1 MRNPLHKRFPRDL
14 RDEIGKYLVI
24 FLFLL
29 GMISAAS
36 GFLVASGS
44 MAAAYDE
51 SFEKYHI
58 EDGNFELAAEAE
70 PELLDELEQE
80 GEVTIYPNWYVEEET
95 KEVES
100 TLRIFKDRTEVDL
113 ICLMKGKMPEKE
125 NEIAIDRMYADNND
139 LAVGDRLTV
148 GGKELEIT
156 GFVALSDYSALFS
169 NAQDMMFDAMKFGVA
184 VMTDEGMDD
193 FGTDKLHYSYSWL
206 YETAPADDTEA
217 KEMGEDFMKIFS
229 GKAIV
234 ANFLPQYRN
243 QAIRF
248 TGDDIKGDNAAMT
261 VFLYLVMVIISFIF
275 AITTS
280 NTVMKE
286 SMVIGTLRASG
297 YSRGELL
304 RHYMTMP
311 MLVTLVA
318 AIAGNILG
326 YTWMKGFFADM
337 YYGSYSL
344 PTYVTLWNGDAFVKT
359 TIIPMII
366 LFLITLAVLWEKLSL
381 SPLRF
386 MRRDLSRR
394 KKKKAFRLN
403 TKIKIM
409 TRFRLRIIFQNLPNY
424 ITIVI
429 GIFFANAIL
438 LFGSMFGPLLDNF
451 EKDITGSMIC
461 ERQYVLKL
469 PVETANDQAE
479 KYCAGSLKTL
489 EDSLQSEEITV
500 YGVDDDSRY
509 LELEKQNEGIAVSN
523 AYAEKH
529 KLHVGDNIILEQT
542 YGEKEYSFQVSEI
555 VYYPAALAI
564 FMPREEFNETFD
576 KDEGYFNG
584 YFSNE
589 TLDDIDDRMIAT
601 VITKDDLTKTSRQ
614 LRISMGNLMVIF
626 QAFGVVMF
634 MMIIYLLA
642 KIIIEKNAQSI
653 SMTKILG
660 YNNSEI
666 NGLYVTVT
674 SIVVLISIGVTIPLA
689 NYLMKTLCV
698 VIFREYSGYLAY
710 HASYSVFVEMLIL
723 GVAAYAVVAWILM
736 RKVKKVPLAEA
747 LKNSE

>member
-44 MAAAYDE
+44 MAATYDE

-70 PELLDELEQE
+70 PELLEELEQE

-100 TLRIFKDRTEVDL
+100 TLRIFKDRTDVDL
-113 ICLMKGKMPEKE
+113 VCLMKGKMPEKE
-125 NEIAIDRMYADNND
+125 NEIAIDRMYADNNN

-184 VMTDEGMDD
+184 VVTEEGMDD

-206 YETAPADDTEA
+206 YEKAPADDTEA

-344 PTYVTLWNGDAFVKT
+344 PTYVTLWNGEAFVKT

-451 EKDITGSMIC
+451 ENDITGSMIC
-461 ERQYVLKL
+461 ERQYVLKM
-469 PVETANDQAE
+469 PVETENSQAE

-489 EDSLQSEEITV
+489 EGSLQSEEITV
-500 YGVDDDSRY
+500 YGVEEDSRY
-509 LELEKQNEGIAVSN
+509 LELEKQDEGIAVSN

-529 KLHVGDNIILEQT
+529 KLHVGDNITLKQT
-542 YGEKEYSFQVSEI
+542 YGEKEYSFEVSEI

-564 FMPREEFNETFD
+564 FMPRAEYNEIFD
-576 KDEGYFNG
+576 KDEEYFNG

-589 TLDDIDDRMIAT
+589 TLEDIDDRMIAT

-710 HASYSVFVEMLIL
+710 HASYSVFAEMLLL

>member
-14 RDEIGKYLVI
+14 RDELGKYLVL

-29 GMISAAS
+29 GMISATS

-44 MAAAYDE
+44 MSTAYDE
-51 SFEKYHI
+51 SFEKYNI

-80 GEVTIYPNWYVEEET
+80 GEVKIYPNWYIEEAT

-100 TLRIFKDRTEVDL
+100 TLRIFRDRTEVDL
-113 ICLMKGKMPEKE
+113 VCLMKGKMPEKE

-184 VMTDEGMDD
+184 IMTEKGIDD

-206 YETAPADDTEA
+206 YEKAPADDTEA
-217 KEMGEDFMKIFS
+217 KEMGEDFLKLLS

-234 ANFLPQYRN
+234 TNFLPQYRN
-243 QAIRF
+243 QAIQF
-248 TGDDIKGDNAAMT
+248 TGDDIKGDNASMT

-318 AIAGNILG
+318 AIAGNVLG

-344 PTYVTLWNGDAFVKT
+344 PTYVTLWNGEAFVKT
-359 TIIPMII
+359 TIVPMII
-366 LFLITLAVLWEKLSL
+366 LFLIILTVLWEKLSL

-438 LFGSMFGPLLDNF
+438 LFGCMFAPLLDNF
-451 EKDITGSMIC
+451 EKDITGSLIC
-461 ERQYVLKL
+461 ERQYVLKM
-469 PVETANDQAE
+469 PVETENSQAE

-489 EDSLQSEEITV
+489 EGRLKSEEITV
-500 YGVDDDSRY
+500 YGVEEDSRY
-509 LELEKQNEGIAVSN
+509 LELEKQEEGIAVSN

-529 KLHVGDNIILEQT
+529 QLRVGDNITLKQT

-555 VYYPAALAI
+555 LYYPAALAI

-710 HASYSVFVEMLIL
+710 HASYSVFAEMLFL
-723 GVAAYAVVAWILM
+723 GIAAYAVVAWILM

>member
-44 MAAAYDE
+44 MSAAYDE
-51 SFEKYHI
+51 SFEKYNI

-70 PELLDELEQE
+70 PELLEELEQE
-80 GEVTIYPNWYVEEET
+80 GKVTIYPNWYIEEET

-100 TLRIFKDRTEVDL
+100 TLRIFKDRTDVDL

-206 YETAPADDTEA
+206 YEKAPADDTEA

-344 PTYVTLWNGDAFVKT
+344 PTYVTLWNGEAFVKT

-366 LFLITLAVLWEKLSL
+366 LFLITLTVLWEKLSL

-424 ITIVI
+424 ITIVV

-461 ERQYVLKL
+461 ERQYVLKM

-500 YGVDDDSRY
+500 YGVDDDSHY

-589 TLDDIDDRMIAT
+589 TLEDIDDRMIAT

-710 HASYSVFVEMLIL
+710 HASYSVFAEMLLL

>member
-44 MAAAYDE
+44 MATAYDE
-51 SFEKYHI
+51 SFEKYNI

-70 PELLDELEQE
+70 PELLEELEQE
-80 GEVTIYPNWYVEEET
+80 GEVKLYPNWYVEEET

-100 TLRIFKDRTEVDL
+100 TLRIFKDRTDVDL
-113 ICLMKGKMPEKE
+113 VCLMKGKMPEKA
-125 NEIAIDRMYADNND
+125 NEIAIDRMYADNNE

-169 NAQDMMFDAMKFGVA
+169 NAQDMMFDAVKFGVA
-184 VMTDEGMDD
+184 IMTEEGMDD

-206 YETAPADDTEA
+206 YEKAPADDTEA
-217 KEMGEDFMKIFS
+217 KEMGEDFMKILS

-234 ANFLPQYRN
+234 TNFLPQYRN
-243 QAIRF
+243 QAIQF
-248 TGDDIKGDNAAMT
+248 TGDDIKGDNASMT

-318 AIAGNILG
+318 AIAGNVLG

-344 PTYVTLWNGDAFVKT
+344 PTYVTRWNGDAFVKT
-359 TIIPMII
+359 TVVPMII
-366 LFLITLAVLWEKLSL
+366 LFLITLVVLWEKLSL

-438 LFGSMFGPLLDNF
+438 LYGSMFNPLLDNF

-461 ERQYVLKL
+461 ERQYVLKM
-469 PVETANDQAE
+469 PVETENSQAE

-489 EDSLQSEEITV
+489 EDSLKSEEITV
-500 YGVDDDSRY
+500 YGVEEDSKY
-509 LELEKQNEGIAVSN
+509 LKLEKQGEGIAVSN

-529 KLHVGDNIILEQT
+529 KLHVGDDITLKQT

-555 VYYPAALAI
+555 LYYPAALAI
-564 FMPREEFNETFD
+564 FMPRSEYNEIFD
-576 KDEGYFNG
+576 KDEEYFNG

-589 TLDDIDDRMIAT
+589 ELEDIDDRMIAT

-626 QAFGVVMF
+626 QVFGVVMF

-689 NYLMKTLCV
+689 NYLMKTLCT
-698 VIFREYSGYLAY
+698 VIFRDYSGYLAY
-710 HASYSVFVEMLIL
+710 HVPYFVFAEMLLL

-747 LKNSE
+747 LKNNE

>member
-44 MAAAYDE
+44 MSAAYDE

-70 PELLDELEQE
+70 PELLEELEQE

-100 TLRIFKDRTEVDL
+100 TLRIFKDRTDVDL
-113 ICLMKGKMPEKE
+113 VCLMKGKMPEKE
-125 NEIAIDRMYADNND
+125 NEIAIDRMYADNNN

-184 VMTDEGMDD
+184 VVTEEGMDD

-206 YETAPADDTEA
+206 YEKAPADDTEA

-234 ANFLPQYRN
+234 TNFLPQYRN
-243 QAIRF
+243 QAIHF
-248 TGDDIKGDNAAMT
+248 TGDDIKGDNASMT

-359 TIIPMII
+359 TIVPMII

-451 EKDITGSMIC
+451 ENDITGSMIC
-461 ERQYVLKL
+461 ERQYVLKM
-469 PVETANDQAE
+469 PVETENSQAE

-489 EDSLQSEEITV
+489 EGSLQSEEITV
-500 YGVDDDSRY
+500 YGVEEDSRY
-509 LELEKQNEGIAVSN
+509 LELEKQDEGIAVSN

-529 KLHVGDNIILEQT
+529 KLHVGDNITLKQT
-542 YGEKEYSFQVSEI
+542 YGEREYSFEVSEI

-564 FMPREEFNETFD
+564 FMPRAEYNEIFD
-576 KDEGYFNG
+576 KDEEYFNG

-589 TLDDIDDRMIAT
+589 TLEDIDDRMIAT

-710 HASYSVFVEMLIL
+710 HASYSVFAEMLLL